1 MIAAVILAAGEGRRM
16 GGPKALVEF
25 EGETLLRRAVKSA
38 LAAGCSPVI
47 AVVGPW
53 DPGIDGLEVST
64 QVNTQA
70 SEGMASS
77 IRAGTALLPA
87 EIPAVLILT
96 VDQPMVDGA
105 LLRRLLA
112 LASKEPDRPAACVYG
127 GTLGVPAVLPRRL
140 FPELLALR
148 GDRGAKGILL
158 RENAAALPFPEGE
171 SDVDTPEDL
180 NRIKR

>member
-16 GGPKALVEF
+16 GSPKALVEF
-25 EGETLLRRAVKSA
+25 EGETLLRRTVKSA
-38 LAAGCSPVI
+38 LSAGCSPVV

-53 DPGIDGLEVST
+53 DPAIDDLEVCT
-64 QVNTQA
+64 QVNTEA

-77 IRAGTALLPA
+77 IRAGMALLPA
-87 EIPAVLILT
+87 EIQAVVILT
-96 VDQPMVDGA
+96 VDQPKADGA

-112 LASKEPDRPAACVYG
+112 LASQEPDRPAACAYG

-158 RENAAALPFPEGE
+158 REKAAVLAFPEGE
-171 SDVDTPEDL
+171 SDLDTPEDL
-180 NRIKR
+180 NRIRR